1 MLAYVRANNPS
12 ISDPGVCYSKCLPY
26 TMQQDMHCTTP
37 LSVNT
42 ENWIQIL
49 LRDLQVKESWFEEH
63 QSRLNTPLQG
73 TEM

>member
-1 MLAYVRANNPS
+1 MDTVSAVTLAYVRANNPS
-12 ISDPGVCYSKCLPY
+12 ISDPGVCYSKCLP
-26 TMQQDMHCTTP
+26 P

-42 ENWIQIL
+42 GGAQSWIQIL

-63 QSRLNTPLQG
+63 QSRLNTPLEG